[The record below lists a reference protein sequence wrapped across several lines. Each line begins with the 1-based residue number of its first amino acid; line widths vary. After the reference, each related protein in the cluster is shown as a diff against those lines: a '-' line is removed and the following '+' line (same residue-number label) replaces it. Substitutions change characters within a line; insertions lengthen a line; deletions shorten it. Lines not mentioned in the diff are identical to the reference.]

1 MKKSRFIIAL
11 SSLLIAA
18 LPNSLFAEE
27 PTELL
32 AYNASQNNNPGTVD
46 DDILAAMQALD
57 EVGAMLDTNSTSE
70 KVDVDDIVKAAS
82 NDTAKKESQ
91 PETKSQTAAA
101 SKPTIATSFRIDDV
115 LDSPQTAPANPAKDV
130 KEAAPKTEKQ
140 DTVVAKAETK
150 VDAPKHNIQTA
161 PANPA
166 KDVKEAAPKA
176 EKQDTVVA
184 KAETKVDAPKHNIQT
199 APANPAKDVKE
210 AAPKTEKQNTVVAKA
225 ETKVD
230 APKHN
235 IQTAPANPAKEV
247 KEAAAKTE
255 KQSTVIAKSESK
267 PAQKSVTADG
277 IHTTTA
283 AQAGKPQPELSPA
296 TAPQSLSMAYA
307 MAIYQVNGVDLTQAS
322 AKHSMPSIAEL
333 YQYAFEKK
341 LVYQSNTPAIG
352 DLVFFHNTIDRNR
365 DGRWN
370 DWHTL
375 VGIVE
380 SIDSNQTISILI
392 YRTDHI
398 ERISMNLKYPELD
411 KNKKGQILNSQLR
424 PNEGAQKGTTSKLF
438 AGFANLLGNATSVTV
453 IDNWKPGM
461 KIK

>member
-140 DTVVAKAETK
+140 D
-150 VDAPKHNIQTA
+150 
-161 PANPA
+161 
-166 KDVKEAAPKA
+166 
-176 EKQDTVVA
+176 
-184 KAETKVDAPKHNIQT
+184 
-199 APANPAKDVKE
+199 
-210 AAPKTEKQNTVVAKA
+210 TVVAKA

-380 SIDSNQTISILI
+380 SIDSNQTIRILI